1 MAPKPV
7 SRAELQQ
14 AVNAVATHGL
24 IGAEKELGIPHQTIS
39 SRLRIAKR
47 QGLAADR
54 SGLDVHELS
63 KQDRLHLQDRIRDL
77 ETTLKSERRERLT
90 EENIRREIFGLVDQ
104 PLSPPSWVLPA
115 MAKSDKPGIPS
126 VLWSDWHWGEVV
138 LPGQIHNK
146 NEFNVAI
153 AKRRLQRLV
162 GRTIGLC
169 FEHMTKP
176 DYPGIVVNLGGDL
189 VSGDIHDELVESNE
203 LTSAQTLIDIVGAL
217 SWALEQL
224 ADRFGRVWVVAVAGN
239 HGRMT
244 KKPRAKNRAF
254 TNFDW
259 VIAQLLQ
266 RHFVKDK
273 RFSWLI
279 PEGSDA
285 WYRVYSHRYLLTHG
299 DQFRGGDGII
309 GALGPILRGDTKKR
323 ARNSNLDLGYD
334 TMLLGHWHQYLSLR
348 RVIVNGAL
356 KGYDEY
362 AAQNNFAF
370 EPPIQALWFTHPRY
384 GMTAAW
390 PIYCEDPAATYRG
403 EAVQLGEM
411 PRMAA

>member
-1 MAPKPV
+1 M
-7 SRAELQQ
+7 QQ
-14 AVNAVATHGL
+14 AVNAVAQHRL
-24 IGAEKELGIPHQTIS
+24 IGASKLLGIAHQTLQN
-39 SRLRIAKR
+39 RLR
-47 QGLAADR
+47 LAERHGIKADK
-54 SGLDVHELS
+54 SGLDAQQLS
-63 KQDRLHLQDRIRDL
+63 DQDRLHLQDRLRDL
-77 ETTLKSERRERLT
+77 EATLKSERRERLS
-90 EENIRREIFGLVDQ
+90 EDRIRDEIFGLAKTTIA
-104 PLSPPSWVLPA
+104 PPAWATEA
-115 MAKSDKPGIPS
+115 MRKADRPGIPS

-138 LPGQIHNK
+138 LPGQIHGK

-153 AKRRLQRLV
+153 AKKRLQRLV
-162 GRTIGLC
+162 SRTIGLC
-169 FEHMTKP
+169 FSHMTNP

-189 VSGDIHDELVESNE
+189 VSGDIHDELVETNE

-217 SWALEQL
+217 SWALETL

-259 VIAQLLQ
+259 VIAQLLN
-266 RHFVKDK
+266 RHFSKDK

-279 PEGSDA
+279 PDGPDA

-323 ARNSNLDLGYD
+323 ARNSNLELGYD

-370 EPPIQALWFTHPRY
+370 EPPIQALWFTHQRY
-384 GMTAAW
+384 GLTAAW
-390 PIYCEDPAATYRG
+390 PIYCEDPATQFRG

-411 PRMAA
+411 PRAA